1 MDRKALLPAL
11 MFLTFSAAATQA
23 FAITADADVLLLN
36 YHKPKATAPARPEH
50 GTIQTTPKGDTTA
63 STKLGHR

>member
-11 MFLTFSAAATQA
+11 VFLAFSAAATQA
-23 FAITADADVLLLN
+23 VVIAADADVLQLN
-36 YHKPKATAPARPEH
+36 YHKQKATAPAKLADRTAPP
-50 GTIQTTPKGDTTA
+50 TPKGDTTV